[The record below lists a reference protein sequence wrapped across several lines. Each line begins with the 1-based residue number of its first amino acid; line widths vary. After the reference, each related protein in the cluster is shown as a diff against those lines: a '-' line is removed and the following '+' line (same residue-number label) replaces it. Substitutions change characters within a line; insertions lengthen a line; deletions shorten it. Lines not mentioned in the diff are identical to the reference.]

1 MIDLAQGNQGPGGTS
16 VRAGE
21 DNDGDALSH
30 LPPQESTTGTM
41 RLVQP
46 STTFGDEAQSRQR
59 YGSLLPNEAPR
70 SGEDGTV
77 EDPSSPRSFIAP
89 LPQHGTMSSFSSYP
103 VNSNYRRRSDSLG
116 SDDSFDRDESRE
128 STGFRHAVLAA
139 LGFSSSHSRPES
151 GSTSR
156 LPSIG
161 QTRDSHDFAP
171 SPNRERVGAEQP
183 FRMSSQPTDL
193 FSLPPMGARSSD
205 SQHPIGLGLNYT
217 DTRTESHLSHPS
229 QTTWNALYREHS
241 ADLELDADML
251 DFSSPSHMSNSRS
264 GSVSVFASA
273 TPASTTRS
281 PAMMSTGPM
290 PHSEQFHPETDEPV
304 PAIPSD
310 KVDGTV
316 WSQDEQRE
324 MALFAE
330 FSSPDSLTAAL
341 LEGSL
346 ASDGDKRSNLQAL
359 AQSSTASF
367 PLPPQRQ
374 VATSPSGLRPRPS
387 DNALRHSAETSTPGK
402 AESERL
408 SESLPIPPF
417 SSEQLGYRR
426 QQGEKS
432 IDTPAPASA
441 GIGPSIFSPTSIFS
455 TDTFGESAPGPR
467 QIARGSRSPESARG
481 STSRIASGEASRRQS
496 HSRFSHLFAED
507 NHSVSGLSSVEP
519 SSGNTFSSF
528 RQQQKTSGNSF
539 QDDRVYAEETAG
551 ANLRPIS
558 ESISEPNSR
567 WSMASFP
574 GQPIVPSEVYQQ
586 AVSGHTPASAFDP
599 SRHPT
604 ASDRPLSIAVP
615 IATRSAI
622 DIQDEHGFDTEKLR
636 AKGGASDMFIRDA
649 SGTANANFDIRLAP
663 PASSK
668 AASFLT
674 ARSHSD
680 SARSYTD
687 SGSTPQDSPMEIEVS
702 ESHEIRPNDGVAR
715 EDQLPTTSDQV
726 SVPGSGGRSKFS
738 TSTSSSAF
746 AGNLQPVDEQ
756 FEDGVEVEDV
766 EDEQFGL
773 ARSPS
778 QAVLG
783 R

>member
-1 MIDLAQGNQGPGGTS
+1 
-16 VRAGE
+16 
-21 DNDGDALSH
+21 
-30 LPPQESTTGTM
+30 M

-46 STTFGDEAQSRQR
+46 STTSGDAAQSSQD
-59 YGSLLPNEAPR
+59 YGSPLPNEASRP
-70 SGEDGTV
+70 GEDGTGTF

-89 LPQHGTMSSFSSYP
+89 LPPHGTMSSFSSYP
-103 VNSNYRRRSDSLG
+103 VNSNYRRRSDSLR

-156 LPSIG
+156 LPSTG
-161 QTRDSHDFAP
+161 RMRDSHEFAP
-171 SPNRERVGAEQP
+171 SPDRERVETAQP
-183 FRMSSQPTDL
+183 SRMSRQPTDL
-193 FSLPPMGARSSD
+193 FSLPPTRARSSD
-205 SQHPIGLGLNYT
+205 SHQPIGLGLNYT
-217 DTRTESHLSHPS
+217 GTRTDSHLSHPS
-229 QTTWNALYREHS
+229 HTTWDALYREHS

-273 TPASTTRS
+273 TPASATRS

-304 PAIPSD
+304 PAIPND

-330 FSSPDSLTAAL
+330 FSSSDSPTAAL

-346 ASDGDKRSNLQAL
+346 PADADKRSNQVAL
-359 AQSSTASF
+359 AQSTANF

-374 VATSPSGLRPRPS
+374 IATSPSGLRPRPS
-387 DNALRHSAETSTPGK
+387 NNALRQSAETSSPKK
-402 AESERL
+402 AETGRL
-408 SESLPIPPF
+408 LESLPIPPF
-417 SSEQLGYRR
+417 SSQLGYRR

-432 IDTPAPASA
+432 INPPAPAPT

-455 TDTFGESAPGPR
+455 TDTFGGSAPG
-467 QIARGSRSPESARG
+467 QQHIAQGSKSPESARD
-481 STSRIASGEASRRQS
+481 TPRVASGEASRRQS
-496 HSRFSHLFAED
+496 NSRFSHLFAED
-507 NHSVSGLSSVEP
+507 NPRLSRHSSVEP

-539 QDDRVYAEETAG
+539 QDDRLYAEETAG
-551 ANLRPIS
+551 VNLRPIS

-574 GQPIVPSEVYQQ
+574 GQPIVPTEVYQQ
-586 AVSGHTPASAFDP
+586 AVSGHTPSSAFDP
-599 SRHPT
+599 PPRST
-604 ASDRPLSIAVP
+604 TSSRPLPIAVP
-615 IATRSAI
+615 IATRSPI
-622 DIQDEHGFDTEKLR
+622 DIQVEHAFDNNKQR
-636 AKGGASDMFIRDA
+636 AESGASDMFIRDA

-687 SGSTPQDSPMEIEVS
+687 SGSTPQDSPMEIEHP
-702 ESHEIRPNDGVAR
+702 ESRELRFNDGVML
-715 EDQLPTTSDQV
+715 EGQLPTFSDPV
-726 SVPGSGGRSKFS
+726 SAPGSGRRSKFS
-738 TSTSSSAF
+738 NSTSSSAF
-746 AGNLQPVDEQ
+746 AAGNLQPLDEQ
-756 FEDGVEVEDV
+756 FEDGVEVDDV

-778 QAVLG
+778 QAVHG